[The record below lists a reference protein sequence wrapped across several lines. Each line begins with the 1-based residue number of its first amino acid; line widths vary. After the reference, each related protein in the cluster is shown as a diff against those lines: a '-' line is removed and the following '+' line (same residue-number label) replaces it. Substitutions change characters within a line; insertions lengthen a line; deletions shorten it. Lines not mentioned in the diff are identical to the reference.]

1 MQWYLLDKAYLDYLR
16 EFDPFVPSLDGYGGK
31 FKPFFGKLFTVNQ
44 VDYYAPISSGKQKH
58 IDFQETNLFYKVYLH
73 NETDEEKR
81 KKKPAAI
88 IDLKHIVPVP
98 VAQATPLDVTSILNN
113 DAYGSA
119 SEKSKYLVL
128 LRQELAWVNRNE
140 ERIVENARILRGKC
154 FASETYHIHKR
165 CLNLKLLETKAE
177 EFVQKI

>member
-1 MQWYLLDKAYLDYLR
+1 MMPTEVHQK
-16 EFDPFVPSLDGYGGK
+16 K
-31 FKPFFGKLFTVNQ
+31 VN
-44 VDYYAPISSGKQKH
+44 IS
-58 IDFQETNLFYKVYLH
+58 
-73 NETDEEKR
+73 
-81 KKKPAAI
+81 
-88 IDLKHIVPVP
+88 
-98 VAQATPLDVTSILNN
+98 
-113 DAYGSA
+113 
-119 SEKSKYLVL
+119 VL